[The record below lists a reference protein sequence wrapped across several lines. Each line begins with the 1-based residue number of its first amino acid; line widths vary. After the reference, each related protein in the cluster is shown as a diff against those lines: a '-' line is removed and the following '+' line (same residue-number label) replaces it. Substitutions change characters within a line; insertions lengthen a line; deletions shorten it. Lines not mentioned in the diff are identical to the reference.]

1 MSEAFR
7 EKVEPAVEPEAK
19 GTTPTQASV
28 SKVEVPY
35 LDYEQENGKPYLVE
49 IFELGEHWA
58 DRVGGFNEEI
68 QAIED
73 YLREQVTS
81 REIDNSL
88 KGVKNRIKEIEKVV
102 GVDKEDRAVIK
113 LEVMAEYVKF
123 LMKKELNQFR
133 RFRIS
138 ALTRSLIFQL
148 LRTWYITQ
156 HLLL

>member
-1 MSEAFR
+1 MSDTFR

-19 GTTPTQASV
+19 GSIPSQGSV

-49 IFELGEHWA
+49 MFELGDHWA

-73 YLREQVTS
+73 YLRDQVTN
-81 REIDNSL
+81 REVDNSL

-102 GVDKEDRAVIK
+102 GVDKEDRAVVK

-123 LMKKELNQFR
+123 LMKKNDIKR
-133 RFRIS
+133 NI
-138 ALTRSLIFQL
+138 TRYS
-148 LRTWYITQ
+148 
-156 HLLL
+156 